1 MRIAVIGKSGQLA
14 RSLAYVADGQNELVF
29 FGKEE
34 LDLLD
39 EKPLLDTLSAASCE
53 VVINCA
59 AYTAVDFAEDEPEAA
74 YALNVTAVAHL
85 SNVCKRLNAFFIHV
99 STDYV
104 FDGKGVAPY
113 KEEDAT
119 NPQSVYG
126 STKRKGEEVLLTSG
140 VPCIIARTSWLY
152 SPFGKNFYKTIRQRL
167 AANQPLKVVNDQ
179 KGVPTSAL
187 DLARALLY
195 LAANHPQVARPEIIH
210 ISNTG
215 ATTWYD
221 FAMAIAE
228 GLGFES
234 KITPVDSSAFVTK
247 AKRPAY
253 SVLSTEKLAGQFG
266 CLMRPWQEGRDEVLS
281 IPIQD
286 EEPKRY

>member
-14 RSLAYVADGQNELVF
+14 RSLAYVADGQNELAF

-39 EKPLLDTLSAASCE
+39 EKTLFDTLSTVSCE

-59 AYTAVDFAEDEPEAA
+59 AYTAVDQAEDEPEAA
-74 YALNVTAVAHL
+74 FGLNVTAVDHL
-85 SNVCKRLNAFFIHV
+85 VSVCKRLNTCLIHV

-104 FDGKGVAPY
+104 FDGRGSAPY
-113 KEEDAT
+113 KENDPT

-126 STKRKGEEVLLTSG
+126 STKRKGEEVLLSSG

-167 AANQPLKVVNDQ
+167 AANQALKVVNDQ
-179 KGVPTSAL
+179 RGVPTSAL

-195 LAANHPQVARPEIIH
+195 LAANHAQVARPEIIH

-221 FAMAIAE
+221 FAVAIAE

-234 KITPVDSSAFVTK
+234 NITPVDSSAFATK

-253 SVLSTEKLAGQFG
+253 SVLSTDKLAGQLG
-266 CLMRPWQEGRDEVLS
+266 YPMRPWQEGLDEVVS
-281 IPIQD
+281 IPIQG
-286 EEPKRY
+286 

>member
-14 RSLAYVADGQNELVF
+14 RSLAYVADGQNELAF

-39 EKPLLDTLSAASCE
+39 EKRLYEKLSTARCE

-59 AYTAVDFAEDEPEAA
+59 AYTAVDLAEDEPEAA
-74 YALNVTAVAHL
+74 YALNVTAVERIV
-85 SNVCKRLNAFFIHV
+85 SVCERLNTFLIHV

-113 KEEDAT
+113 KEDDAT

-126 STKRKGEEVLLTSG
+126 STKRKGEEVLLSSG

-167 AANQPLKVVNDQ
+167 ETNQQLKVVNDQ
-179 KGVPTSAL
+179 RGVPTSAL

-195 LAANHPQVARPEIIH
+195 LAANHEEVLKPEVIH

-221 FAMAIAE
+221 FAAAIAE
-228 GLGFES
+228 GLGVEYD
-234 KITPVDSSAFVTK
+234 ITPVDSSAFVSK

-253 SVLSTEKLAGQFG
+253 SVLSTEKLADQFG
-266 CLMRPWQEGRDEVLS
+266 YLMRPWKEGLEEVLS

-286 EEPKRY
+286 

>member
-14 RSLAYVADGQNELVF
+14 RSLAYVADGQNEFVF

-34 LDLLD
+34 LDLFD
-39 EKPLLDTLSAASCE
+39 EKGLYEKLSTARCE
-53 VVINCA
+53 IIINCA
-59 AYTAVDFAEDEPEAA
+59 AYTAVDLAEDEPEAA
-74 YALNVTAVAHL
+74 FGLNVTAVDHL
-85 SNVCKRLNAFFIHV
+85 VSVCKRLNTFLIHV

-104 FDGKGVAPY
+104 FDGRGSKPY
-113 KEEDAT
+113 QENDPTHPK
-119 NPQSVYG
+119 SVYG
-126 STKRKGEEVLLTSG
+126 STKRKGEEVLLSSG
-140 VPCIIARTSWLY
+140 VSCIIARTSWLY

-167 AANQPLKVVNDQ
+167 EANQPLKVVNDQ

-195 LAANHPQVARPEIIH
+195 LAVNHAQVARPEIIH

-221 FAMAIAE
+221 FAVAIAE
-228 GLGFES
+228 GLEFES
-234 KITPVDSSAFVTK
+234 NITPVDSSAFVNK

-253 SVLSTEKLAGQFG
+253 SVLSAEKLAGQFG
-266 CLMRPWQEGRDEVLS
+266 CAMRPWQEGLEEVLS
-281 IPIQD
+281 IPLQD
-286 EEPKRY
+286 

>member
-14 RSLAYVADGQNELVF
+14 RSLAYVADGQNEILF
-29 FGKEE
+29 FGKDE

-39 EKPLLDTLSAASCE
+39 EKTLFDTLSTARCE

-59 AYTAVDFAEDEPEAA
+59 AYTAVDLAEDEPESAFG
-74 YALNVTAVAHL
+74 LNVTAVDHL
-85 SNVCKRLNAFFIHV
+85 VSVCKRLNTFLIHV

-104 FDGKGVAPY
+104 FDGRASAPY
-113 KEEDAT
+113 KEDDPT
-119 NPQSVYG
+119 HPQSVYG
-126 STKRKGEEVLLTSG
+126 STKRKGEEVVLSSG

-167 AANQPLKVVNDQ
+167 AANQALQVVNDQ
-179 KGVPTSAL
+179 RGVPTSAS

-195 LAANHPQVARPEIIH
+195 LAANHAQVGRPEIIH

-215 ATTWYD
+215 TTTWYD

-266 CLMRPWQEGRDEVLS
+266 YPMRPWQEGLDEVLS

-286 EEPKRY
+286 

>member
-14 RSLAYVADGQNELVF
+14 RSLAYVADGQNEFVF

-39 EKPLLDTLSAASCE
+39 EKGLYEKLSTARCE

-59 AYTAVDFAEDEPEAA
+59 AYTAVDLAEDEPEAA
-74 YALNVTAVAHL
+74 YALNVKAVEHL
-85 SNVCKRLNAFFIHV
+85 VSVCKRLNTFLIHV

-126 STKRKGEEVLLTSG
+126 STKRKGEEVLLSSG
-140 VPCIIARTSWLY
+140 APCIIARTSWLY

-167 AANQPLKVVNDQ
+167 ETNHALKVVNDQ
-179 KGVPTSAL
+179 RGVPTSAL

-195 LAANHPQVARPEIIH
+195 LAVNHAQVGRPEIIH

-215 ATTWYD
+215 AITWHD
-221 FAMAIAE
+221 FAVAIAE

-234 KITPVDSSAFVTK
+234 DITPVDSSAFATK

-253 SVLSTEKLAGQFG
+253 SVLSTDKLAGQFRYP
-266 CLMRPWQEGRDEVLS
+266 MRPWQEGLDEVLS

-286 EEPKRY
+286 

>member
-34 LDLLD
+34 LDILD
-39 EKPLLDTLSAASCE
+39 EKVLYDTLSAASCDA
-53 VVINCA
+53 VINCA
-59 AYTAVDFAEDEPEAA
+59 AYTAVDQAEDEPEASH
-74 YALNVTAVAHL
+74 ALNVTAVERL
-85 SNVCKRLNAFFIHV
+85 VSVCKLLKTFLIHV

-104 FDGKGVAPY
+104 FDGRGSAPY
-113 KEEDAT
+113 KEDDPT

-126 STKRKGEEVLLTSG
+126 STKRKGEEVVLNSG

-167 AANQPLKVVNDQ
+167 ETNQALKVVNDQ
-179 KGVPTSAL
+179 RGVPTSAL
-187 DLARALLY
+187 DLACALLF
-195 LAANHPQVARPEIIH
+195 LVANHQEVLKPEVIH

-215 ATTWYD
+215 AITWYD
-221 FAMAIAE
+221 FAVAIAE
-228 GLGFES
+228 GLG
-234 KITPVDSSAFVTK
+234 IAYDIIPVDSSVFVTK

-253 SVLSTEKLAGQFG
+253 SVLSTEKIKKKFG
-266 CLMRPWQEGRDEVLS
+266 YALRPWQEGLDEVLGL
-281 IPIQD
+281 PL
-286 EEPKRY
+286 EE

>member
-14 RSLAYVADGQNELVF
+14 RSLAYVADGHNDFVF

-34 LDLLD
+34 LDLFD
-39 EKPLLDTLSAASCE
+39 EKGLYEKLSTARCE

-59 AYTAVDFAEDEPEAA
+59 AYTAVDLAEDEPEAA
-74 YALNVTAVAHL
+74 FGLNVTAVDHL
-85 SNVCKRLNAFFIHV
+85 VSVCKRLNMFLIHV

-113 KEEDAT
+113 NEEDAT

-126 STKRKGEEVLLTSG
+126 STKRKGEEVVLSSG
-140 VPCIIARTSWLY
+140 MPCIIARTSWLY

-167 AANQPLKVVNDQ
+167 ETNQALKVVNDQ
-179 KGVPTSAL
+179 RGVPTSAL
-187 DLARALLY
+187 DLARALLF
-195 LAANHPQVARPEIIH
+195 LAANHEEVLKPEIIH

-221 FAMAIAE
+221 FAVAIAE
-228 GLGFES
+228 GLGFENN
-234 KITPVDSSAFVTK
+234 ITPVDSSAFVTK

-266 CLMRPWQEGRDEVLS
+266 YPMRPWQDGLGEVLS
-281 IPIQD
+281 IPVQD
-286 EEPKRY
+286 